1 MCVVTDRVE
10 LYACTV
16 QNTLATEVGSDRA
29 SRTPID
35 TTDSCEML
43 LCIHRGVCTRDE
55 PRASRSH
62 TAGRM
67 SASDEVRKATDYL
80 ANGHPR
86 RALSVAWRAADTSL
100 REGDAEALRAIMAIC
115 EALHEDPDKR
125 VASDARQLSSYCR
138 HTLDGAGGGVESH
151 TIIARISR
159 MREPKRV
166 CPDCAEKV
174 LRRARVCRFCGYR
187 FADPA
192 EPSE

>member
-10 LYACTV
+10 FSACTV
-16 QNTLATEVGSDRA
+16 RNTLPTEVGTNRA
-29 SRTPID
+29 ARTPID
-35 TTDSCEML
+35 RAGAGDML
-43 LCIHRGVCTRDE
+43 ISMYRGIFTMDE

-62 TAGRM
+62 TPRRM
-67 SASDEVRKATDYL
+67 SASEEVRKATDYL

-86 RALSVAWRAADTSL
+86 RSLSAAWRAADTSL
-100 REGDAEALRAIMAIC
+100 REGDAEALRAIMTMC
-115 EALHEDPDKR
+115 EELLENPDKR
-125 VASDARQLSSYCR
+125 VASDARQLSSYCQ

-192 EPSE
+192 DPSD